1 MRLQIT
7 SADLALTAQLLM
19 ADINKFEDI
28 MNLMQP
34 LVNSTSLERYVGKLL
49 ASIVDTTSYDTY

>member
-7 SADLALTAQLLM
+7 SADLALTAPLLM
-19 ADINKFEDI
+19 ADKNKFGDI

-34 LVNSTSLERYVGKLL
+34 LLKSTSLERYVGKL
-49 ASIVDTTSYDTY
+49 